1 MSDASDAITATILL
15 ADFANIS
22 SDGKLNLIGG
32 GIQLLGFNPEQGLTA
47 AFTVY
52 VGLSSP
58 MPLDG
63 APAVEILLADA
74 SGNVVQ
80 LPGPAGEPQ
89 ALRISQN
96 VEFSLPAV
104 VGLDIPKGA
113 LPSTSQFVI
122 GFTNGLPLQ
131 VGHSYTWRVQVDHE
145 VIASKTMYL
154 PAPTPLP
161 VLG

>member
-1 MSDASDAITATILL
+1 MSHASESITATVLL

-22 SDGKLNLIGG
+22 SDGKLSVIGG
-32 GIQLLGFNPEQGLTA
+32 GIQLLGFNPAQGLSA
-47 AFTVY
+47 PFTVY

-58 MPLDG
+58 MPLED

-74 SGNVVQ
+74 SGEVVQ

-96 VEFSLPAV
+96 VEFTLPAV
-104 VGLDIPKGA
+104 AGLDIPRGI

-122 GFTNGLPLQ
+122 GFSNGLPLQ
-131 VGHSYTWRVQVDHE
+131 VGRSYTWRVQIDHE
-145 VIASKTMYL
+145 IIASKTMYL
-154 PAPTPLP
+154 PAPTASP
-161 VLG
+161 VIG